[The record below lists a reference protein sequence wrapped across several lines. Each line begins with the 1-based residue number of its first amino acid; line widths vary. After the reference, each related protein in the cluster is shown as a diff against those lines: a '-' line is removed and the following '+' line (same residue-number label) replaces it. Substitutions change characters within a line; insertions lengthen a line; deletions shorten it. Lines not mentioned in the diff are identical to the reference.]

1 MKIKE
6 NLFLR
11 YNPDFQNHHYTSEEL
26 IFKVNNMRRTSYM
39 LRRYRIKATIHNI
52 FHEDLNWGANDEK
65 RRSGVWISRS
75 IKWFQILNALHDD
88 IAGSITTAT
97 TTTTKPKVQKLG
109 NDSNDA
115 SNNKRSTFWK
125 YTKTKRQLAE
135 VSHSTLPIIKKY
147 LTPRTCLH

>member
-11 YNPDFQNHHYTSEEL
+11 YNPDFQTHHYTSEEL
-26 IFKVNNMRRTSYM
+26 IFKVNNMRRRTSYM

-52 FHEDLNWGANDEK
+52 FPEDLNDEK
-65 RRSGVWISRS
+65 CRSGVWILRS

-97 TTTTKPKVQKLG
+97 TTTIRSQKFKNWAMIAMMLATTNDQRFENVPIPKL
-109 NDSNDA
+109 NSNLLKSA
-115 SNNKRSTFWK
+115 
-125 YTKTKRQLAE
+125 Y
-135 VSHSTLPIIKKY
+135 H
-147 LTPRTCLH
+147 